1 MKTTVWKYID
11 TMYDDATWPNSD
23 PMVCV
28 QTVWDDR
35 KTALLDLMAGHSE
48 VINAEANPELTEQL
62 WIEGE
67 EFPNCI
73 AMVAAPTVMS
83 RVLRSGIRAIAAKD
97 FDTILDMFESADCQ
111 LRTELAN
118 VIAMHGLG
126 TNQSRS
132 SRLLLNSVAASFSD
146 SAVDDNLL
154 CYAFQAFAKL
164 DPPSDE
170 MIDLITKY
178 AADPA
183 NSQPLR
189 SIAIEALMDIG
200 PTANRSIP
208 VLQQIKESDG
218 DKDLQ
223 RFAWAALKSVAAGE
237 RLHPCGGT
245 VAEHMRSLGGGDYGT
260 DDE

>member
-11 TMYDDATWPNSD
+11 MMYDDATWPNSD

-28 QTVWDDR
+28 QAVWDDR

-48 VINAEANPELTEQL
+48 VINAEANSEITEQL

-83 RVLRSGIRAIAAKD
+83 RVLRSGISAIAAKD

-111 LRTELAN
+111 LRTELAH

-126 TNQSRS
+126 TSLSRS
-132 SRLLLNSVAASFSD
+132 SRLLLNSVAASFGD

-183 NSQPLR
+183 
-189 SIAIEALMDIG
+189 
-200 PTANRSIP
+200 
-208 VLQQIKESDG
+208 KESSTISFG
-218 DKDLQ
+218 
-223 RFAWAALKSVAAGE
+223 FVA
-237 RLHPCGGT
+237 
-245 VAEHMRSLGGGDYGT
+245 M
-260 DDE
+260 